1 MKGNRL
7 HIEETWVISFGLR
20 DTAGVLVEEVEA
32 GTEGGLANDIKAI
45 EVEEVRD
52 IDIFGRLSTAEVGGE
67 GVNDPCEEG
76 SEGKHLLGMEEG

>member
-1 MKGNRL
+1 M
-7 HIEETWVISFGLR
+7 
-20 DTAGVLVEEVEA
+20 EEVEA

>member
-1 MKGNRL
+1 M
-7 HIEETWVISFGLR
+7 VPFGVR

-45 EVEEVRD
+45 EVEEVWD

-76 SEGKHLLGMEEG
+76 GEGEHLLGMEVG